1 MQSYVNIHQSG
12 TEIKFRLTNSHC
24 ACTSCGRVSHMQKKL
39 SNRTHP
45 VPGVVKQTDV
55 NKQSGLSSRHSSG
68 IATQDASS
76 AVDYFMSISIVI
88 ETKSCKV
95 KKRSRMKNL
104 IMLLKHL
111 DMRCRIRLDFRRLR
125 YWSDQYLNLPW
136 FSQPQ
141 VAVTCAVMTIRTH
154 MLPSVAADFQMRS

>member
-1 MQSYVNIHQSG
+1 MDFRAR
-12 TEIKFRLTNSHC
+12 KFPRATAIC

-45 VPGVVKQTDV
+45 VPGVVKQIDV

-95 KKRSRMKNL
+95 KKRSRMKIL
-104 IMLLKHL
+104 IIVVEALGYAMSHPVG
-111 DMRCRIRLDFRRLR
+111 F
-125 YWSDQYLNLPW
+125 
-136 FSQPQ
+136 PQ
-141 VAVTCAVMTIRTH
+141 VEILV
-154 MLPSVAADFQMRS
+154 